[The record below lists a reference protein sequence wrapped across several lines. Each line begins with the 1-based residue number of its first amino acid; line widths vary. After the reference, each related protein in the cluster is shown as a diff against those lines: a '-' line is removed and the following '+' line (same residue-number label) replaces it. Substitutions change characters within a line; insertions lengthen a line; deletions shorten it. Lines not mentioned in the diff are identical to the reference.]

1 MWVCCGGLM
10 LEGVAAT
17 GQPTRGRPDDL
28 ESCVVAAQRGDA
40 VAFETLYVT
49 VQPGLLRY
57 LRGLV
62 GADAED
68 VASEAWLQI
77 VRDLPGLR
85 DTRGFRGW
93 AATIARHRAL
103 DHVRHHKRRP
113 AVATPIEDLVQL
125 ADDGRDTGDEAV
137 AAISTDAAVALIATL
152 PRDQAE
158 AVLLRVVMGLDAR
171 SAAAVLGKRPGSVRV
186 AAHRGLRRLA
196 ARLAEIP
203 EGDSGQPVTPSAL
216 VAPKW
221 VR

>member
-1 MWVCCGGLM
+1 V
-10 LEGVAAT
+10 AT
-17 GQPTRGRPDDL
+17 GQPAAGGPDDL
-28 ESCVVAAQRGDA
+28 ASCVVAAQRGDA
-40 VAFETLYVT
+40 AAFDTLYVT

-62 GADAED
+62 GEDAED

-85 DTRGFRGW
+85 DTHGFRGW

-103 DHVRHHKRRP
+103 DHLRFYKRRP
-113 AVATPIEDLVQL
+113 AVATPIEDLAQL
-125 ADDGRDTGDEAV
+125 PAHGRDPGDEAV
-137 AAISTDAAVALIATL
+137 AAVSTEAAIALIAGL

-158 AVLLRVVMGLDAR
+158 AVLLRVVMGLDAKA
-171 SAAAVLGKRPGSVRV
+171 AAAVLGKRPGSVRV

-196 ARLAEIP
+196 ARLAEVP
-203 EGDSGQPVTPSAL
+203 DGTGRQLVTRTAL
-216 VAPKW
+216 AAPKQ

>member
-1 MWVCCGGLM
+1 V
-10 LEGVAAT
+10 VARRRTAPD
-17 GQPTRGRPDDL
+17 GPDDL
-28 ESCVVAAQRGDA
+28 ASCVVAAQRGDA
-40 VAFETLYVT
+40 AAFDTLYVT

-62 GADAED
+62 GGDAED

-85 DTRGFRGW
+85 EPNGFRGW

-103 DHVRHHKRRP
+103 DHLRHHKRRP
-113 AVATPIEDLVQL
+113 SVATPIEELVQL
-125 ADDGRDTGDEAV
+125 PAYGPDPGDDAV
-137 AAISTDAAVALIATL
+137 AAVSTEAAIALIASL

-158 AVLLRVVMGLDAR
+158 AVLLRVVVGLDAKA
-171 SAAAVLGKRPGSVRV
+171 AAAVLGKRPGSVRV

-196 ARLAEIP
+196 ARLTEVP
-203 EGDSGQPVTPSAL
+203 EGSDRQPVTRIAF
-216 VAPKW
+216 VAPKQ

>member
-1 MWVCCGGLM
+1 M
-10 LEGVAAT
+10 AT
-17 GQPTRGRPDDL
+17 GRPAPDGPDDL
-28 ESCVVAAQRGDA
+28 ESCVIAAQRGDA
-40 VAFETLYVT
+40 AAFDTLYVT

-62 GADAED
+62 GEDAED

-85 DTRGFRGW
+85 DTHGFRGW
-93 AATIARHRAL
+93 AATVARHRAL
-103 DHVRHHKRRP
+103 DHLRHHKRRP

-125 ADDGRDTGDEAV
+125 PAHGRDPGEEAV
-137 AAISTDAAVALIATL
+137 AAVSTGAAVALIASL
-152 PRDQAE
+152 PLDQAE
-158 AVLLRVVMGLDAR
+158 AVLLRVVMGLDANA
-171 SAAAVLGKRPGSVRV
+171 AAAVLGKRPGAVRV

-203 EGDSGQPVTPSAL
+203 DGAGRPSVTRAAL
-216 VAPKW
+216 VAPKQ

>member
-1 MWVCCGGLM
+1 M
-10 LEGVAAT
+10 AIA
-17 GQPTRGRPDDL
+17 QPAPGRPDDL
-28 ESCVVAAQRGDA
+28 ASCVVAAQRGDA
-40 VAFETLYVT
+40 TAFDTLYVT

-62 GADAED
+62 GEDAED

-85 DTRGFRGW
+85 DTSGFRGW

-103 DHVRHHKRRP
+103 DHLRHHKRRP
-113 AVATPIEDLVQL
+113 AVATRIEDLVQL
-125 ADDGRDTGDEAV
+125 AGHGLDPGDEAV
-137 AAISTDAAVALIATL
+137 ATVSTEAAVALIATL

-158 AVLLRVVMGLDAR
+158 AVLLRVVMGLDAKA
-171 SAAAVLGKRPGSVRV
+171 AAAVLGKRPGSVRV

-196 ARLAEIP
+196 ARLAEVP
-203 EGDSGQPVTPSAL
+203 DGVGAQSVTHTTLA
-216 VAPKW
+216 APKQ

>member
-1 MWVCCGGLM
+1 M
-10 LEGVAAT
+10 AIA
-17 GQPTRGRPDDL
+17 QPAPGRPDDL
-28 ESCVVAAQRGDA
+28 ASCVVAAQRGDA
-40 VAFETLYVT
+40 AAFDTLYVT

-62 GADAED
+62 GEDAED

-85 DTRGFRGW
+85 DTSGFRGW

-103 DHVRHHKRRP
+103 DHLRHHKRRP

-125 ADDGRDTGDEAV
+125 AAHGLDPGDEAV
-137 AAISTDAAVALIATL
+137 AAVSTEAAVALIATL
-152 PRDQAE
+152 PRDKAE
-158 AVLLRVVMGLDAR
+158 AVLLRVVMGLDAKA
-171 SAAAVLGKRPGSVRV
+171 AAAVLGKRPGSVRV

-196 ARLAEIP
+196 ARLAEVP
-203 EGDSGQPVTPSAL
+203 DGVGAQSVTHTTLA
-216 VAPKW
+216 APKQ

>member
-1 MWVCCGGLM
+1 V
-10 LEGVAAT
+10 VAT
-17 GQPTRGRPDDL
+17 GKPAPDGPDDL

-40 VAFETLYVT
+40 AAFDTLYVT

-62 GADAED
+62 GEDAED
-68 VASEAWLQI
+68 VSSEAWLQI

-85 DTRGFRGW
+85 DTHGFRGW

-103 DHVRHHKRRP
+103 DHLRHHRRRP

-125 ADDGRDTGDEAV
+125 PAYGPDPGDEAV
-137 AAISTDAAVALIATL
+137 AAVSTDAAVALIASL
-152 PRDQAE
+152 PPDQAE
-158 AVLLRVVMGLDAR
+158 AILLRVVIGLDAKA
-171 SAAAVLGKRPGSVRV
+171 AAAVLGKRPGSVRV

-196 ARLAEIP
+196 ARLNEVP
-203 EGDSGQPVTPSAL
+203 DGVGRQLVTRTTLA
-216 VAPKW
+216 APKQ